1 VGLAQGLLGR
11 VAKGGL
17 SGAIG
22 QVSELI
28 TGATTKDEERSAA

>member
-1 VGLAQGLLGR
+1 VLAR

-22 QVSELI
+22 GVSELI
-28 TGATTKDEERSAA
+28 TGSAAGGDERRAA